1 MSRPKKLN
9 PPEPDPVIND
19 ETGDDFDVDEDDD
32 EVMRQHEAL
41 VEAHAH
47 LFNQA

>member
-1 MSRPKKLN
+1 MLAPQKLN
-9 PPEPDPVIND
+9 WSPTLRDW
-19 ETGDDFDVDEDDD
+19 DDFDVDEDDD
-32 EVMRQHEAL
+32 EVMRQRLAL